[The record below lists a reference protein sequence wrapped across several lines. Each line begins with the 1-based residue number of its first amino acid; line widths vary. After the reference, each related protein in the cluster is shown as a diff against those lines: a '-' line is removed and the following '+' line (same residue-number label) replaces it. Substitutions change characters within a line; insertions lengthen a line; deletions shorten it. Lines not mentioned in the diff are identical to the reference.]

1 MNIFLTSRII
11 NTSINWRIQKLIQF
25 SENDNLKISCLRI
38 ETLVDFYENHGRSHS
53 FISRKFNFQI
63 PVKEFLYFPP
73 YNSSH
78 I

>member
-38 ETLVDFYENHGRSHS
+38 ETLVDFYEQSWT
-53 FISRKFNFQI
+53 ITLVYI
-63 PVKEFLYFPP
+63 PK
-73 YNSSH
+73 

>member
-25 SENDNLKISCLRI
+25 SQNDNLKISCLRI
-38 ETLVDFYENHGRSHS
+38 ETLVDFYEQSWT
-53 FISRKFNFQI
+53 ITLVYI
-63 PVKEFLYFPP
+63 PK
-73 YNSSH
+73 

>member
-38 ETLVDFYENHGRSHS
+38 ETSVDFYEQSWT
-53 FISRKFNFQI
+53 ITLVYITKI
-63 PVKEFLYFPP
+63 
-73 YNSSH
+73 
-78 I
+78 

>member
-38 ETLVDFYENHGRSHS
+38 ETLVDFYEQS
-53 FISRKFNFQI
+53 
-63 PVKEFLYFPP
+63 
-73 YNSSH
+73 
-78 I
+78 